1 MLPIT
6 NHRGIHIPH
15 SLATA
20 AAIIALVTALGW
32 DASDSDSTVMEA
44 SRAPVEQIASLE
56 SRDAETPDGPTSTTG
71 AGAGGRDNESGIL
84 SGLLPLV
91 LPSFPDY

>member
-6 NHRGIHIPH
+6 NHRGFHIPH

-20 AAIIALVTALGW
+20 AAIVALVTALGW
-32 DASDSDSTVMEA
+32 DASGTEA
-44 SRAPVEQIASLE
+44 AGVES
-56 SRDAETPDGPTSTTG
+56 TG
-71 AGAGGRDNESGIL
+71 ALSRVSSVAPTEKDLADESAPAARPGRVDCEPGVL

-91 LPSFPDY
+91 LPSVSGF